1 MQLIEGNVRSYA
13 WGSRTK
19 LADLTGR
26 PSPTEHP
33 EAEIWFGAH
42 PAAPSTVVSEDVT
55 LDQFIAADPVAQ
67 LGEGHETLPFLLKL
81 LAADKALS
89 LQAHP
94 TKQQAEEGFAAEN
107 KQGVPLGAFQR
118 NYKDDNHKPELVVA
132 LTDFEALAG
141 FRPVKRTREL
151 LKALDLPELAAHISL
166 LGSGN
171 DESDLRSIFTTWV
184 SLPPDF
190 VRPLI
195 DAVVARCSELLDVS
209 PTKSTASALEEWM
222 VPSLKTVITLSEQY
236 PGDTGILCSLLL
248 NRVTLKPGQALY
260 LDAGQLHAYLG
271 GLAVEI
277 MANSDNVL
285 RSGLTTKHIDVPE
298 LMRVLTCQ
306 PLDDPCLNV
315 DEHGVYVTPAPE
327 FRLSRVVPSQ
337 KSRVEGPAIILS
349 VGDGVSVYSEEAESP
364 LGLAPGRAVWV
375 AASSDPVT
383 VSVAEP
389 EGKGRGEAQQS
400 DSSGS
405 HGREFHEGKEQP
417 PQAAAFI
424 ATVGG

>member
-1 MQLIEGNVRSYA
+1 MQLIEGSVRSYA

-26 PSPTEHP
+26 PSPTDHP

-55 LDQFIAADPVAQ
+55 LDQFIAADPAAQ
-67 LGEGHETLPFLLKL
+67 VGEGHENLPFLLKL

-132 LTDFEALAG
+132 LTEFDALAG
-141 FRPVKRTREL
+141 FRPVKKTREL
-151 LKALDLPELAAHISL
+151 LQSLDMPELAAHISL
-166 LGSGN
+166 LGSGS

-190 VRPLI
+190 VRPLV
-195 DAVVARCSELLDVS
+195 DAVVARCSEILDA
-209 PTKSTASALEEWM
+209 TTQASQSFSVEDWM
-222 VPSLKTVITLSEQY
+222 VPSLETVLTLSEQY
-236 PGDTGILCSLLL
+236 PGDAGILCSLLL
-248 NRVTLKPGQALY
+248 NRVTLQPGQALY

-298 LMRVLTCQ
+298 LMRVLTCE
-306 PLDDPCLNV
+306 PLDDPCLSAD
-315 DEHGVYVTPAPE
+315 DEGVYNTPAPE
-327 FRLSRVVPSQ
+327 FRLRRVLPGEKTTVD
-337 KSRVEGPAIILS
+337 GPTIILS
-349 VGDGVSVYSEEAESP
+349 VGDGVAVTSEETESEM
-364 LGLAPGRAVWV
+364 GLAPGHAVWL
-375 AASSDPVT
+375 AASSAPVT
-383 VSVAEP
+383 VEISDTEVAEP
-389 EGKGRGEAQQS
+389 
-400 DSSGS
+400 
-405 HGREFHEGKEQP
+405 H
-417 PQAAAFI
+417 AAAFI
-424 ATVGG
+424 ATVGDDDA